1 MIAFHTGIQALRNFK
16 VKALNKKISALIPNI
31 ELISSEYIHVIE
43 SKNDLNPSPTS
54 SLYKL
59 LNYAPTANL

>member
-31 ELISSEYIHVIE
+31 ELISSEYIHFIE
-43 SKNDLNPSPTS
+43 SKMISTLQPDLRLIS
-54 SLYKL
+54 S
-59 LNYAPTANL
+59 